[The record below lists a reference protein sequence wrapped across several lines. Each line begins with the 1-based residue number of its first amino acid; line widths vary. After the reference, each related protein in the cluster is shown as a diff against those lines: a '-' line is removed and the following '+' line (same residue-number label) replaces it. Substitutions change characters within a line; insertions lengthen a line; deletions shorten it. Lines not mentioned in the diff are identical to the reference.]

1 MVGKRIGIVGLWVCA
16 VGMAVLADGDTR
28 PTTAAERAFCGKV
41 CGVFTAAL
49 PAPPQGWSLVD
60 SSEPTPPAAVAG
72 RNARP
77 IEVECRVVWQDA
89 ARARA
94 AQQRQM
100 AAFQSVKPDPALDAK
115 QEKLQKQ
122 MSALSEQ
129 FGAAIQKN
137 DAAGAK
143 RIQEQ
148 LQSVSQELQ
157 KVLTAQ
163 SAGFTA
169 AAKTGEV
176 HDVRA
181 EVSLQANGTYAYL
194 RRATPEA
201 PLAGLPIYRMEPD
214 PQNTQE
220 EGITAVFLGPWRSS
234 PQSGGTALQAPPPT
248 GASTTSVQTL
258 IVRVQ
263 GDKTRARAILERV
276 NWGTL
281 RGLLSR

>member
-1 MVGKRIGIVGLWVCA
+1 MIGKRIGIVGLLVCA
-16 VGMAVLADGDTR
+16 AGMAVLADGDTR

-41 CGVFTAAL
+41 CRAFTAAL
-49 PAPPQGWSLVD
+49 PAPPQGWTLAD
-60 SSEPTPPAAVAG
+60 SSEPTPPTAVAG
-72 RNARP
+72 RNPRP

-89 ARARA
+89 AKARA
-94 AQQRQM
+94 AQQREMQ
-100 AAFQSVKPDPALDAK
+100 AFQSVKTDPALEAK

-137 DAAGAK
+137 DTAGAK
-143 RIQEQ
+143 RIQDQ

-169 AAKTGEV
+169 AAKAGEV
-176 HDVRA
+176 HDVQA
-181 EVSLQANGTYAYL
+181 EVSLQANNTYAYL
-194 RRATPEA
+194 RRGTSDSA
-201 PLAGLPIYRMEPD
+201 LAGLPTYRMEPD

-220 EGITAVFLGPWRSS
+220 AGTTSVFLGPWRSS
-234 PQSGGTALQAPPPT
+234 PQSGGISMQAPPAA

-258 IVRVQ
+258 IVRVK
-263 GDKTRARAILERV
+263 GDKARARAILERV
-276 NWGTL
+276 NWAVL

>member
-1 MVGKRIGIVGLWVCA
+1 MVAKRIGIVGLLVCA
-16 VGMAVLADGDTR
+16 AGMAVLADGDTR

-41 CGVFTAAL
+41 CRVFTAAL

-60 SSEPTPPAAVAG
+60 SSEPTPPSAVAG
-72 RNARP
+72 RNPRP
-77 IEVECRVVWQDA
+77 MEVECRVVWQDA
-89 ARARA
+89 AKARA
-94 AQQRQM
+94 AQQR
-100 AAFQSVKPDPALDAK
+100 AVEAFQSVKPDPALDAK

-137 DAAGAK
+137 DTAAAK

-148 LQSVSQELQ
+148 LRSVSEELQ

-163 SAGFTA
+163 SAGFTT
-169 AAKTGEV
+169 AAKASEV
-176 HDVRA
+176 HDVQA

-201 PLAGLPIYRMEPD
+201 PLAGLPVYRTEPD
-214 PQNTQE
+214 GQDTRA
-220 EGITAVFLGPWRSS
+220 EGTTAVFLGPWRSS

-258 IVRVQ
+258 IVRVK
-263 GDKTRARAILERV
+263 GDRARARAILEKV
-276 NWGTL
+276 NWPAL